1 MGNGCDT
8 VLTNSINIQTADT
21 FIKPIKII
29 EDISSQHFKKIK
41 KIGSGSFGDVYLI
54 QSKTTKKEYALKSV
68 KIIGDENKDEDK
80 DKTKDENKDEKKL
93 ERIMNEVNNLRQID
107 HPNIIC
113 FKGAFKSNK
122 KNILNII
129 TEYADNGDLYK
140 LLSYNSKKN
149 IYFEENQ
156 LLDWLIQCSFAL
168 SYLHEI
174 EILHRDIKPS
184 NIFLMKDNTIKLGDF
199 GISKDIHIFHYT
211 RTQGA
216 GTPLYMAPEIIL
228 KKKYDLKVDV
238 WSLGVTFCHLMTL
251 HFPFELKKNDP
262 DHPDHKYE
270 NILNGI
276 KSNKITECN
285 GNYKKEIN
293 EKYSQE
299 FLNLIDEMM
308 TIDPQKRP
316 NIGDILNKDII
327 KKRMSSFLKENKFN
341 SDEANK
347 IIESYEKEKE
357 KEKENMQNY
366 KEFEIN
372 EKTQKINI
380 EDSSLENNNDY
391 SELNTLEI
399 TPQKEN
405 RLKYNFQRILS
416 LVHKEQISRRKTMNN

>member
-1 MGNGCDT
+1 MKNT
-8 VLTNSINIQTADT
+8 I
-21 FIKPIKII
+21 PIKI
-29 EDISSQHFKKIK
+29 EGKFSTRLDPDELQEEK
-41 KIGSGSFGDVYLI
+41 KIGEGKFGVVVKGIFRENVVVIKKFKNIDDDGSLDEFEKEVSMLDKFRSDYIIHFYGSSFITNRIIMVTEFAEYGSLQDLI
-54 QSKTTKKEYALKSV
+54 KK
-68 KIIGDENKDEDK
+68 
-80 DKTKDENKDEKKL
+80 
-93 ERIMNEVNNLRQID
+93 
-107 HPNIIC
+107 
-113 FKGAFKSNK
+113 K
-122 KNILNII
+122 KNQPLQ
-129 TEYADNGDLYK
+129 
-140 LLSYNSKKN
+140 KKMR
-149 IYFEENQ
+149 IKI
-156 LLDWLIQCSFAL
+156 LLDSAKGIQ
-168 SYLHEI
+168 YLHSND
-174 EILHRDIKPS
+174 ILHRDIKPS

>member
-1 MGNGCDT
+1 
-8 VLTNSINIQTADT
+8 
-21 FIKPIKII
+21 
-29 EDISSQHFKKIK
+29 
-41 KIGSGSFGDVYLI
+41 
-54 QSKTTKKEYALKSV
+54 
-68 KIIGDENKDEDK
+68 
-80 DKTKDENKDEKKL
+80 
-93 ERIMNEVNNLRQID
+93 
-107 HPNIIC
+107 
-113 FKGAFKSNK
+113 
-122 KNILNII
+122 
-129 TEYADNGDLYK
+129 
-140 LLSYNSKKN
+140 
-149 IYFEENQ
+149 
-156 LLDWLIQCSFAL
+156 
-168 SYLHEI
+168 
-174 EILHRDIKPS
+174 
-184 NIFLMKDNTIKLGDF
+184 
-199 GISKDIHIFHYT
+199 
-211 RTQGA
+211 
-216 GTPLYMAPEIIL
+216 
-228 KKKYDLKVDV
+228 
-238 WSLGVTFCHLMTL
+238 MTL